1 MDEDRRNN
9 IIKDFFSPEF
19 LTVFKEY
26 SLIRAKEDAVYS
38 PAENSWSTKFEPGI
52 GHCIDIRGGDRLADA
67 LLQFSLPKISEIV
80 GKKLETVASFY
91 RIYGPDCKLPMHT
104 DNPEYEWSAT
114 ICMGYDAPDCWP
126 IYVEEDA
133 IHLEPG
139 ECLIYQGAEK
149 SHGRPVFKGSW
160 QTQLF
165 LHYKE
170 VKDEKNGQADS

>member
-1 MDEDRRNN
+1 MDEIRRSY
-9 IIKDFFSPEF
+9 IIKKFFSTEVLDIF
-19 LTVFKEY
+19 HEY
-26 SLIRAKEDAVYS
+26 SSLVARTDALYCKTEDK
-38 PAENSWSTKFEPGI
+38 WTTKFEPGI
-52 GHCIDIRGGDRLADA
+52 GHCIDIRARDRFAES
-67 LLQFSLPKISEIV
+67 LLKISMPKISEIV

-104 DNPEYEWSAT
+104 DSPEYEWSAT